1 MVGGSPQVCA
11 VPIIGRGAARKPGV
25 VRRNRRQIVRGLDM
39 NATRE
44 RIERL
49 GFDVRTAVQNDMT
62 EAQVR
67 EYFTRDVERIWPGT
81 TSEPG
86 YDVEAL
92 TVAALRLMTEISDDE
107 S

>member
-1 MVGGSPQVCA
+1 
-11 VPIIGRGAARKPGV
+11 
-25 VRRNRRQIVRGLDM
+25 M

-44 RIERL
+44 QVETL
-49 GFDVRTAVQNDMT
+49 GFEAKIAVQNHMT
-62 EAQVR
+62 KAQVR

-81 TSEPG
+81 TSELD

-92 TVAALRLMTEISDDE
+92 TAEALRLMAEISDDE

>member
-1 MVGGSPQVCA
+1 
-11 VPIIGRGAARKPGV
+11 
-25 VRRNRRQIVRGLDM
+25 M

-44 RIERL
+44 RIETL

-62 EAQVR
+62 AAQVR
-67 EYFTRDVERIWPGT
+67 EYFAVDVERIWPGT

-92 TVAALRLMTEISDDE
+92 TAEALRLMAEDDE